1 MPGFPVLL
9 QTDETS
15 RRASLALWRVFK
27 SEVFL
32 LKSSVPPFPQPS
44 PPTGIQKYS
53 KVIEEP
59 AMRLSVLLRPF
70 LPATSAMLALATPAQ
85 AHVKWFAPYI
95 VGAPPQ
101 PIGVTLA
108 NTWFWAGLIL
118 VLVFFLAT
126 RAIEKS
132 GVGEAVL
139 KSMDRMTD
147 PLWQRIDEFVRVV
160 IAAFF
165 VAIFAVGGVYLTPDL
180 KTPAEWVSWAQLL
193 IAGLI
198 FSRKTQ
204 PIAAAGIIG
213 LWLLALRD
221 YDIFHLLDYLAL
233 GVGVAAYLVLEASAK
248 PEWRKHR
255 FEALRWGVAI
265 ALMWS
270 SLEKFAYPDWFYPL
284 VEEKPFLTFGMPRD
298 VFIPMAGVAEFT
310 MGFGLI
316 WTPLVRRLSAVALF
330 VIFNAAVYPFGRV
343 DLIGHALIMAI
354 IVAIAADH
362 TREVH
367 FLPALK
373 QRLAGVPA
381 GIAAA
386 LVIFGTGYWGLHIAI
401 YGIEGITPQS
411 SERLTHTPN
420 AEHPHGMLG
429 AAGGTAI
436 AAPTAEAAYR
446 AAMDRM
452 HGPMMRGAAAVDP
465 DAAFVLGMIPHHQGA
480 VDMAEIVLKFG
491 KDQHNK
497 HFAREIIAT
506 QTREINEMR
515 EWLRQKKIPPP

>member
-1 MPGFPVLL
+1 LNHRFPTRSCGCVL
-9 QTDETS
+9 
-15 RRASLALWRVFK
+15 
-27 SEVFL
+27 
-32 LKSSVPPFPQPS
+32 
-44 PPTGIQKYS
+44 G
-53 KVIEEP
+53 
-59 AMRLSVLLRPF
+59 
-70 LPATSAMLALATPAQ
+70 LATLAFIAASAPAH

-101 PIGVTLA
+101 PIAATLG
-108 NTWFWAGLIL
+108 NVWFWTGIAL

-126 RAIEKS
+126 RAVEKS
-132 GVGEAVL
+132 SAGETIL
-139 KSMDRMTD
+139 RGMDRITD
-147 PLWQRIDEFVRVV
+147 PLWKRLDDFVRIV
-160 IAAFF
+160 IAAFL

-180 KTPAEWVSWAQLL
+180 KTPAEWVSWTQLV

-204 PIAAAGIIG
+204 PLAAAGIVA

-221 YDIFHLLDYLAL
+221 YDVFHLLDYLAL
-233 GVGVAAYLVLEASAK
+233 GLGVAAYLVLEASSN

-255 FEALRWGVAI
+255 FEALRWGCAI

-284 VEEKPFLTFGMPRD
+284 VEEKPFLTFGLPRD

-316 WTPLVRRLSAVALF
+316 WTPLVRRLSAIALF
-330 VIFNAAVYPFGRV
+330 FIFNAAVYPFGRT

-373 QRLAGVPA
+373 RRLAGVPA
-381 GIAAA
+381 GLAAA
-386 LVIFGTGYWGLHIAI
+386 LVIFVTGYWGLHIAI
-401 YGIEGITPQS
+401 YGIEGNTS
-411 SERLTHTPN
+411 TLAGERLTHTPSP
-420 AEHPHGMLG
+420 EHPHGMHG
-429 AAGGTAI
+429 AAAT
-436 AAPTAEAAYR
+436 APTAEAAYG

-452 HGPMMRGAAAVDP
+452 HGPMMQGIANADP
-465 DAAFVLGMIPHHQGA
+465 DTAFVLGMIPHHQGA
-480 VDMAEIVLKFG
+480 IDMAEIVLKFG
-491 KDQHNK
+491 KNARNQ

-506 QTREINEMR
+506 QRREIGEMR
-515 EWLRQKKIPPP
+515 DWLKQRNIPQP

>member
-1 MPGFPVLL
+1 LNHRIVPRSTGRVLG
-9 QTDETS
+9 
-15 RRASLALWRVFK
+15 LATLAFV
-27 SEVFL
+27 
-32 LKSSVPPFPQPS
+32 
-44 PPTGIQKYS
+44 
-53 KVIEEP
+53 
-59 AMRLSVLLRPF
+59 
-70 LPATSAMLALATPAQ
+70 ATSAPAHT
-85 AHVKWFAPYI
+85 HVKWFAPFI

-101 PIGVTLA
+101 PIGATLTNA
-108 NTWFWAGLIL
+108 WFWTGIAL
-118 VLVFFLAT
+118 VLAFFLAT
-126 RAIEKS
+126 RAVEKS
-132 GVGEAVL
+132 NAGETIL
-139 KSMDRMTD
+139 RGMDGITD
-147 PLWQRIDEFVRVV
+147 PLWKRLDDFVRVV

-180 KTPAEWVSWAQLL
+180 KTPAEWVSWTQLL
-193 IAGLI
+193 IAGFI

-204 PIAAAGIIG
+204 PLAAAGIIG

-221 YDIFHLLDYLAL
+221 YDVFHLLDYLAL
-233 GVGVAAYLVLEASAK
+233 GVGVAAYLVLEASSN

-298 VFIPMAGVAEFT
+298 MFIPMAGVAEFT

-316 WTPLVRRLSAVALF
+316 WTPLVRRLSAIALF
-330 VIFNAAVYPFGRV
+330 IIFNAAVYPFGRV

-373 QRLAGVPA
+373 RGLAGVPA
-381 GIAAA
+381 GLAGA
-386 LVIFGTGYWGLHIAI
+386 LVIFVTGYWGLHIAI
-401 YGIEGITPQS
+401 YGIEGNAGTPTG
-411 SERLTHTPN
+411 ERLTHTPSP
-420 AEHPHGMLG
+420 EHPHGMHG
-429 AAGGTAI
+429 NAATAS
-436 AAPTAEAAYR
+436 TAEAAYR

-452 HGPMMRGAAAVDP
+452 HGPMMQGIANTDP
-465 DAAFVLGMIPHHQGA
+465 DTAFVLGMIPHHQGA

-491 KDQHNK
+491 RDAPNQ
-497 HFAREIIAT
+497 HFAREIIST
-506 QTREINEMR
+506 QRREIGEMR
-515 EWLRQKKIPPP
+515 EWLKRKNIPQP